1 MSDLGT
7 DFTPNSQ
14 WGKGPT
20 RGYET
25 LATKFRPVFA
35 RIAEGAARREVKRS
49 LPFEQIGWLKD
60 LRFGALRVPV
70 EHGGY
75 GASLEELFELL
86 TELAAADSNLSQI
99 LRAHFGVVE
108 NVLAS
113 TDPHHRQKWFARFA
127 RGDIFGGAFTERGT
141 KAGIFATAIVPNGD
155 GWTATGHKYYST
167 GSLFADWI
175 ELVGTGPD
183 GKVVTAAV
191 PVPSPGLTQEDDW
204 DGFGQRLT
212 ASGTSV
218 YDNVPLPADAVE
230 AAESRFTY
238 QAAFYQTVHLATLS
252 GIARAA
258 ALDVTRLLARRTR
271 TFTHATTRVPRQDPQ
286 LLQVVGQVHAAAYA
300 ASAITQRVAH
310 ALQRAFEAAQGGQ
323 EAETRE
329 TSLAA
334 EIEAAEGQ
342 VALLPIVQRATT
354 EFFDALAASATVRT
368 DALDRHWR
376 NARTIS
382 SHNPV
387 VYKARVIGDFA
398 VNRTEPPYMWLPG
411 EA

>member
-1 MSDLGT
+1 MSDLGS
-7 DFTPNSQ
+7 DFTPNNQ
-14 WGKGPT
+14 WGNGPT
-20 RGYET
+20 RGYPA
-25 LATKFRPVFA
+25 LAAKFRPVFV
-35 RIAEGAARREVKRS
+35 RIADGAAKREIERT
-49 LPFEQIGWLKD
+49 LPFEQIGWLKE

-70 EHGGY
+70 ADGGHG
-75 GASLEELFELL
+75 ADLEELFELL

-108 NVLAS
+108 NVLGS
-113 TDPHHRQKWFARFA
+113 TDEAHRRKWFARFA
-127 RGDIFGGAFTERGT
+127 KGDVFGGAFTERGT
-141 KAGIFATAIVPNGD
+141 KAGIFATAILPNKD
-155 GWTATGHKYYST
+155 GWTATGKKYYST

-212 ASGTSV
+212 ASGTSI
-218 YDNVPLPADAVE
+218 YDEVALPQDAVE
-230 AAESRFTY
+230 TAESRFPY

-258 ALDVTRLLARRTR
+258 AVDVTRLLARRTR

-300 ASAITQRVAH
+300 ASAITQRVAR
-310 ALQRAFEAAQGGQ
+310 ALQRSYETAQGSDDAASR
-323 EAETRE
+323 EA
-329 TSLAA
+329 SLAA

-354 EFFDALAASATVRT
+354 ELFDALAASATART

-387 VYKARVIGDFA
+387 VYKARVVGDFA

-411 EA
+411 ES

>member
-1 MSDLGT
+1 MSDLGA

-14 WGKGPT
+14 WGRGPT

-25 LATKFRPVFA
+25 LAAKFRPVFA
-35 RIAEGAARREVKRS
+35 RIAEGATRREIERV

-70 EHGGY
+70 EHGGH

-108 NVLAS
+108 NVLAGA
-113 TDPHHRQKWFARFA
+113 DRHHRLKWFSRFA

-141 KAGIFATAIVPNGD
+141 KAGIFATALVPNGS

-183 GKVVTAAV
+183 GRVVTAAV

-286 LLQVVGQVHAAAYA
+286 LLQVVGQIHAAAYA
-300 ASAITQRVAH
+300 ASAITQSVAR
-310 ALQRAFEAAQGGQ
+310 ALQRAYDAAQSGH

-354 EFFDALAASATVRT
+354 ELFDALAASATART

>member
-1 MSDLGT
+1 MSDLGA
-7 DFTPNSQ
+7 DFTPNQQ
-14 WGKGPT
+14 WGRGPT
-20 RGYET
+20 PGYAG
-25 LATKFRPVFA
+25 LAARFRPIFA
-35 RIAEGAARREVKRS
+35 RIAEGAARREVERI
-49 LPFEQIGWLKD
+49 LPFEQIGWLKEAG
-60 LRFGALRVPV
+60 FGALRVPV
-70 EHGGY
+70 AEGGH
-75 GASLEELFELL
+75 GASLEDLFELL

-113 TDPHHRQKWFARFA
+113 SDAAHRAKWLARFA
-127 RGDIFGGAFTERGT
+127 SGDIFGGAFTERGT
-141 KAGIFATAIVPNGD
+141 KAGIFATAILPAGE
-155 GWTATGHKYYST
+155 GWTAKGTKYYST

-191 PVPSPGLTQEDDW
+191 PVPSPGLTQVDDW

-218 YDNVPLPADAVE
+218 YEDVPLSADAVE
-230 AAESRFTY
+230 AADGRFTY

-258 ALDVTRLLARRTR
+258 AQDVTRLLARRTR
-271 TFTHATTRVPRQDPQ
+271 TFTHATNRVPRQDPQ

-300 ASAITQRVAH
+300 ASAITQRVAQ
-310 ALQRAFEAAQGGQ
+310 ALQRAYEAAQGGDAG
-323 EAETRE
+323 EIRE

-354 EFFDALAASATVRT
+354 EFFDALAASATARS

-387 VYKARVIGDFA
+387 VYKARVVGDFA
-398 VNRTEPPYMWLPG
+398 VNRSEPPYMWLPG